1 MPAVFPALEQAAARG
16 NHRRGRRARPRAGAR
31 AGEMTCPIGVP
42 ALAAINQ
49 GCADDQRQSAR
60 TVSARTIALAIR
72 IGGLLANIA
81 NNIIARLETA

>member
-1 MPAVFPALEQAAARG
+1 
-16 NHRRGRRARPRAGAR
+16 
-31 AGEMTCPIGVP
+31 MTCPIGVP

-49 GCADDQRQSAR
+49 GWADDQRQSAR

>member
-1 MPAVFPALEQAAARG
+1 
-16 NHRRGRRARPRAGAR
+16 
-31 AGEMTCPIGVP
+31 MTCPIGVP